1 MPRTTSQIRLPLRP
15 LVCLTLGVA
24 SLAVLAS
31 CGGGS
36 STESGSG
43 SGTLAGVCPDN
54 VVIQTDWNPEAEHGF
69 LYNLVGDGYT
79 VDTKT
84 VAVKGPLW
92 SEGKDTGVAIEIRAG
107 GPAVGF
113 QPVIS
118 EMYTKP
124 EILLGFVSTDTQI
137 AKSVEFPT
145 KAVIAPYNINP
156 QIIMWDPATYPDVK
170 QIADLK
176 QTGVKVRTFPSVSF
190 VKFLVQSGILDKS
203 QIDETYDGTPASF
216 VAAGGKDA
224 QQGFG
229 TSEPFLY
236 EKVLKQWS
244 KPVAYQYVHDAGWTT
259 YAQSLAGK
267 PDVIEANKECLAK
280 LVPIIQRSQA
290 EFVTNPDRANG
301 IIVDAVKKINNGW
314 VYTADQAAASVDKQL
329 NDKLVA
335 NSPDGVLGS
344 FDIDRVTSFIEKAT
358 PIFTAEGSKVKDGL
372 VADDLVTNEFIDD
385 SVSLKP

>member
-1 MPRTTSQIRLPLRP
+1 MSTRPRTLF
-15 LVCLTLGVA
+15 A
-24 SLAVLAS
+24 SFALYALIAPALAG
-31 CGGGS
+31 CGGSDGEP
-36 STESGSG
+36 TSGSG
-43 SGTLAGVCPDN
+43 KGELAGVCPDN

-79 VDTKT
+79 VDTET
-84 VAVKGPLW
+84 VAVKGPLV

-113 QPVIS
+113 QPVVS

-176 QTGVKVRTFPSVSF
+176 SKNVKVRSFPSVSF
-190 VKFLVQSGILDKS
+190 IKFLVQSGILDKS

-216 VAAGGKDA
+216 IAAGGKDA

-236 EKVLKQWS
+236 EKVLKEWS
-244 KPVAYQYVHDAGWTT
+244 KPVAYQYIHDAGWTT

-267 PDVIEANKECLAK
+267 PDVIEKNKACLAK

-290 EFVTNPDRANG
+290 EFVSSPARANG
-301 IIVDAVKKINNGW
+301 IILDAVKQINNGW
-314 VYTADQAAASVDKQL
+314 VYTADQAAASVEKQL
-329 NDKLVA
+329 TDRLVA
-335 NSPDGVLGS
+335 DSPDGVLGS
-344 FDIDRVTSFIEKAT
+344 FDIDRVEKFIAKAT
-358 PIFTAEGSKVKDGL
+358 PIFAAEGSKIKEGL
-372 VADDLVTNEFIDD
+372 KADDLVTNEFIDS
-385 SVSLKP
+385 SVSLGK